1 MDDGKILIIHLSRL
15 GDMVQSLPALK
26 LLKEE
31 RPHSVITYLGVE
43 DFCRILSDVPWIDKL
58 VTLPWQEI
66 GSIVGELSEGSLGA
80 LDRLWNRVPEL
91 AEEYDL
97 LVNLTHNWGSSYLS
111 GRVRARQKRG
121 RVFSDKD
128 EIVVSGKWGKYL
140 FAMTR
145 NQKDN
150 LLNLVD
156 IYMGMA
162 GVRNRPAGQFLPT
175 DPELDQRCASQLSDL
190 GVRGGK
196 LSVGFQLGASKPGKT
211 WPVENFIKLGE
222 LLFRRLGAQLVL
234 FGSERDLALADR
246 FHEQAT
252 YPFTSLIGKT
262 RLSELGSFFKGIDL
276 LIGNDTGPIHI
287 AAAVGTKVVGIFVS
301 TAYFGV
307 TGPYGAGHVAVQSNY
322 PCAPCLSSTAC
333 YYPLCRENI
342 KPETVEQGVRLCLG
356 LDEEIAAAGPEAGLY
371 KSSFHTDGTLRY
383 RLISPNTDGFLPWL
397 RSLHY
402 LKASVS
408 QSLWNDWLGLRSDSV
423 DVEVKGKDLR
433 TEEILAAI
441 KKACSSYKKIYE
453 DGRTLCRKII
463 DQFQRDK
470 PDIPLVQVMIG
481 SLRQIEERVRDLE
494 CPLSIL
500 KEMHEYYM
508 AEMEPCNFPE
518 LAHKFLEKYTALRD
532 IITSFEITLKKYNIS
547 NQEIRKERV

>member
-31 RPHSVITYLGVE
+31 QPHSVITYLGIE
-43 DFCRILSDVPWIDKL
+43 DFCHILSDVPWIDNL

-66 GSIVGELSEGSLGA
+66 GSIVGELSEGSLDA
-80 LDRLWNRVPEL
+80 LDQLWNRVPEL

-121 RVFSDKD
+121 RIFSDKD

-162 GVRNRPAGQFLPT
+162 GVKNRPAGQFLPT
-175 DPELDQRCASQLSDL
+175 DPALDQKCASQLSDL
-190 GVRGGK
+190 GVQGGK
-196 LSVGFQLGASKPGKT
+196 LSVGFQLGASKPNRA
-211 WPVENFIKLGE
+211 WPLENFIRLGE
-222 LLFRRLGAQLVL
+222 LLFQHLGAQIVL
-234 FGSERDLALADR
+234 FGSERDLTLADR

-287 AAAVGTKVVGIFVS
+287 AAAVETKVVGIFVS
-301 TAYFGV
+301 TAHFGV

-322 PCAPCLSSTAC
+322 PCAPCLGSTAC

-342 KPETVEQGVRLCLG
+342 KPETVEHGVRLCLG
-356 LDEEIAAAGPEAGLY
+356 LDEGIAAAGPEASLY

-397 RSLHY
+397 RSFHY

-423 DVEVKGKDLR
+423 DVEVKGKDPR

-441 KKACSSYKKIYE
+441 KTACSSYKKIYE
-453 DGRTLCRKII
+453 DGRTLCQKII
-463 DQFQRDK
+463 DQFRRDK
-470 PDIPLVQVMIG
+470 PDIPLVQVMIE

-518 LAHKFLEKYTALRD
+518 LAHKLLEKYTALRD
-532 IITSFEITLKKYNIS
+532 IVTSFEITLKNR
-547 NQEIRKERV
+547 NNLAF

>member
-1 MDDGKILIIHLSRL
+1 MDKGKILIIHLSRL

-31 RPHSVITYLGVE
+31 HPHSVITYLGIE
-43 DFCRILSDVPWIDKL
+43 DFCHILFDVPWIDNL

-66 GSIVGELSEGSLGA
+66 SSIVGELNGGSLDA

-111 GRVRARQKRG
+111 GRVRAKQKRG
-121 RVFSDKD
+121 RVFSDKN
-128 EIVVSGKWGKYL
+128 EVVVSGKWGKYL
-140 FAMTR
+140 FAMAK

-156 IYMGMA
+156 IYMGMV
-162 GVRNRPAGQFLPT
+162 GVKNRPAGQFLPT
-175 DPELDQRCASQLSDL
+175 APALDQRCASQLFDL
-190 GVRGGK
+190 GVQGGK
-196 LSVGFQLGASKPGKT
+196 LSVGFQLGASKPNRA
-211 WPVENFIKLGE
+211 WPLENFIKLGE
-222 LLFRRLGAQLVL
+222 LLFQHLGAQIVL

-252 YPFTSLIGKT
+252 YPFTGLIGKT

-301 TAYFGV
+301 TAYFGM

-322 PCAPCLSSTAC
+322 PCAPCLSPTAC

-342 KPETVEQGVRLCLG
+342 KPETVEHGVRLCLG
-356 LDEEIAAAGPEAGLY
+356 LDEGIAAAGPEASLY

-383 RLISPNTDGFLPWL
+383 RLISQNTDGFLPWL
-397 RSLHY
+397 RSFHY

-408 QSLWNDWLGLRSDSV
+408 QSLWNDWLGLQPDFV
-423 DVEVKGKDLR
+423 DVGVKGKDLR
-433 TEEILAAI
+433 TEEIIAALRT
-441 KKACSSYKKIYE
+441 ACSSYKKIYE
-453 DGRTLCRKII
+453 DGRTLCQKII

-470 PDIPLVQVMIG
+470 PNIPLVQVMIE
-481 SLRQIEERVRDLE
+481 SLRQIEERVKDLE

-508 AEMEPCNFPE
+508 AETELCNFPE
-518 LAHKFLEKYTALRD
+518 LAHKFLEKYTALTD
-532 IITSFEITLKKYNIS
+532 IITSFEATL
-547 NQEIRKERV
+547 RKMDPHI